1 MSKLSPTASSPRAS
15 RPVAVLA
22 ALGPNP
28 APLAELIWALAR
40 QRGLRI
46 ESLYIVVD
54 SAGELFLQAE
64 FLRRGAALDGLIDC
78 LGLPFDRT
86 QIHCRVVTGPDD
98 SPLDDENPEHADRY
112 NTAIWEA
119 ARAAVAHAGN
129 RPVVFGLVA
138 GRQRTMTAM
147 STMAF
152 QLLARRQ
159 DGCVDVR
166 VTDRRAEGGSG
177 FFYPEQKR
185 QTLTSPSGFP
195 FIAADVQVRLID
207 VQLPRLRGLLS
218 EAALHTYAAALSAGQ
233 AAVDAAEPPYL
244 LVDLATGKAS
254 VSGEV
259 LPLSPSE
266 FIWWAILA
274 DARRKSPGRVL
285 SNDLDTLRS
294 VIRRCAAFPWTETVK
309 NRTLMAYLAE
319 EAPSGKSVKEIAADL
334 SKLRAD
340 TRRRLTKWCVDGRS
354 HWGRWLIPE
363 SSQGKIKGVLV
374 HSQQIALGGDRID
387 VRGGGAS

>member
-1 MSKLSPTASSPRAS
+1 MSTHLQLASSHCS
-15 RPVAVLA
+15 TRPVIVVT

-28 APLAELIWALAR
+28 APLAEMIWALAR

-46 ESLYIVVD
+46 EALYIVVD
-54 SAGELFLQAE
+54 SEGELFLRSE
-64 FLRRGAALDGLIDC
+64 FLSRGAALDGLIDC

-86 QIHCRVVTGPDD
+86 QIHCRVVTRPDD
-98 SPLDDENPEHADRY
+98 SPLDNENPEHADRY
-112 NTAIWEA
+112 NAAIWEA

-138 GRQRTMTAM
+138 ERQRTMTAM

-159 DGCVDVR
+159 DACIDVR

-177 FFYPEQKR
+177 FFYPEQQR

-207 VQLPRLRGLLS
+207 VQLPRLHGLLS

-254 VSGEV
+254 VNGEV
-259 LPLSPSE
+259 LPLSSSE
-266 FIWWAILA
+266 CW
-274 DARRKSPGRVL
+274 R
-285 SNDLDTLRS
+285 
-294 VIRRCAAFPWTETVK
+294 
-309 NRTLMAYLAE
+309 
-319 EAPSGKSVKEIAADL
+319 
-334 SKLRAD
+334 
-340 TRRRLTKWCVDGRS
+340 
-354 HWGRWLIPE
+354 
-363 SSQGKIKGVLV
+363 
-374 HSQQIALGGDRID
+374 
-387 VRGGGAS
+387 